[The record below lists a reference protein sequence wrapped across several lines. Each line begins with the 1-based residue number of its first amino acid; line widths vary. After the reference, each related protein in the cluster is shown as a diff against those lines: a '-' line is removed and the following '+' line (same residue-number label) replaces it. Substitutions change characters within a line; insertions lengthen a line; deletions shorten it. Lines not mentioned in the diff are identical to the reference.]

1 MLSANGQASRSQ
13 FSDGLLEVDFV
24 TRALDGPLHL
34 VSLRR
39 RYLLCHEHPGPR
51 RENTHRVEFLLCRYE
66 PVPIRS
72 VVGLPVGTREKR
84 RIWRIDLAA
93 NRIRLVDKPTN
104 SADAFRISAV
114 SIASHDASEP

>member
-39 RYLLCHEHPGPR
+39 RCLLCHQHPGLR
-51 RENTHRVEFLLCRYE
+51 RENTHRVEFVLCRYE
-66 PVPIRS
+66 PLPIRS
-72 VVGLPVGTREKR
+72 VVVLPVGTTEKVR
-84 RIWRIDLAA
+84 VWRISLAPTPIPL
-93 NRIRLVDKPTN
+93 RHKP
-104 SADAFRISAV
+104 S
-114 SIASHDASEP
+114 

>member
-39 RYLLCHEHPGPR
+39 RCLLCHQHPGPR
-51 RENTHRVEFLLCRYE
+51 RENTHRVEFVLCRYE
-66 PVPIRS
+66 PLPIRS
-72 VVGLPVGTREKR
+72 VVGLPVGTREKGR
-84 RIWRIDLAA
+84 VWRINLAP
-93 NRIRLVDKPTN
+93 NPIRLVDNTTN
-104 SADAFRISAV
+104 AADAFHVTAV
-114 SIASHDASEP
+114 SN